1 MNCLETSE
9 RLETFHDGELIGREM
24 REVALHVAQCAA
36 CAVLLAEWEKLHGLI
51 HKALEPKADAV
62 AAIWEGVESEIE
74 APRETDNGWG
84 GFRIAAA
91 TTPLRIFRG
100 GSAVADKPEAELDQL
115 IAILMDWIDQDRK
128 ATPLK
133 SLQGQIWKAGYEN
146 GDFRG
151 HIYPDAHAGLTRWHA
166 QGAHMSVYSSGSIAA
181 QQLLFGHSDFGDMR
195 PLFQAWF
202 DTTTGPKRD
211 TQSYSKIAQA
221 LDFRLDHI
229 LFLSDVSAELDA
241 AREAGLQTIH
251 LVRDDSIMPTDHEA
265 VTSFD
270 AIHLEIAQ

>member
-1 MNCLETSE
+1 MTTHSARAIVTDIEGT
-9 RLETFHDGELIGREM
+9 TTDIAFVHK
-24 REVALHVAQCAA
+24 
-36 CAVLLAEWEKLHGLI
+36 VLFPYAR
-51 HKALEPKADAV
+51 KALPAFVRAQASSPQV
-62 AAIWEGVESEIE
+62 AA
-74 APRETDNGWG
+74 DL
-84 GFRIAAA
+84 AA
-91 TTPLRIFRG
+91 TAQL
-100 GSAVADKPEAELDQL
+100 ADKPEAELDQL
-115 IAILMDWIDQDRK
+115 IAILIDWIDQDRK

-221 LDFRLDHI
+221 LDFRPDHI